1 MPLTSHSP
9 ATRTAITYITAG
21 ALVVIWTIVWFI
33 YLRNNP
39 PSSSTTYYIVGG
51 FMASG
56 VILLMIGLGL
66 GSIGRSAR
74 QADTPT
80 ATIVQTPGVVAAA
93 PQAPTAA
100 AASSNN
106 APEIAAGPS
115 DSADEA
121 ATPQL
126 R

>member
-1 MPLTSHSP
+1 MAITSHSP
-9 ATRTAITYITAG
+9 ATRTAITYITVG
-21 ALVVIWTIVWFI
+21 ALIVIWTVVWFI
-33 YLRNNP
+33 YLNNNP
-39 PSSSTTYYIVGG
+39 PSSSSTYYIVGG

-80 ATIVQTPGVVAAA
+80 ATIVQTAA
-93 PQAPTAA
+93 PVAPVQQVPVTSGNLNDSRQH
-100 AASSNN
+100 AS
-106 APEIAAGPS
+106 GPS
-115 DSADEA
+115 DSADEVS
-121 ATPQL
+121 TPQL